1 MYNQFKNGSGMRF
14 RRASMSKRN
23 SRGDFKPEVFRF
35 DDEVKDSAQRIV
47 QRNDAYFSK
56 EQSSKNNVDGRVT
69 QSVKYTEITRM
80 MIEQGV
86 LSNHTIEADIW
97 DENQILVIPVFS
109 PKDYTSLITPLSTY
123 DVDTHVLNLYSS
135 IINTFPQD
143 NNGFPIFDPAD
154 PMLFDR
160 FNSALHMEYDSD
172 SLKIIHMVVF
182 GILLKMGSGGDVLK
196 CVDHSLFIRMTNGNT
211 FYEGIPDRSC
221 AKCSLYMLIQYFAC
235 LLISTNESVT
245 PIQLALLYF
254 NLRAVSANAHYQLQS
269 IDDYVMVVEVLH
281 VFDNFSNISD
291 LLDNLPYILFLR
303 YQRQVLYRTDTDG
316 DIAVTRFQFK
326 SATRTLIGILYETMK
341 RYFPSIKVVSVNYM
355 RGKRNE
361 KTSKN
366 FGRLALQ
373 IPIDENSARRY
384 ISIIKVLPT
393 LAYARTMLVNGM
405 TSFRLYL
412 ASSTECA
419 PVDYTQWVKL
429 RTSNGGEV
437 RRCTDL
443 LTVDLLPHTL
453 LAWKASRLYVW
464 RGVAV
469 DTSEMSY
476 IEAKISSIGKFT
488 LTQTDHVLVSG
499 SILSKIV
506 AGLAENGIEI
516 ETINRSETESRLR
529 FRCVTDYSDGF
540 SAIFA
545 TVLGRKVR
553 SGPRGYIKQSFS
565 DMLLGSNS
573 GVMYGYPDFFSV
585 DITICYFIP
594 NTTDVINVITPTEIL
609 EMSKIRASLNVNRV
623 LPVSDD

>member
-1 MYNQFKNGSGMRF
+1 MYNQFKNVSGFRF
-14 RRASMSKRN
+14 QRALMNKRN
-23 SRGDFKPEVFRF
+23 SRGDFKPDILRF
-35 DDEVKDSAQRIV
+35 DDDVKDSAQRIIL
-47 QRNDAYFSK
+47 RNDAYFSK
-56 EQSSKNNVDGRVT
+56 EQSSKNNVDGRLT
-69 QSVKYTEITRM
+69 QSIRYTQITRM

-86 LSNHTIEADIW
+86 LSDHTIEADIW
-97 DENQILVIPVFS
+97 DEDQILIIPVFS

-123 DVDTHVLNLYSS
+123 NVDEHILNLYGYVVNS
-135 IINTFPQD
+135 FPQD
-143 NNGFPIFDPAD
+143 NNGSPILDSGD

-182 GILLKMGSGGDVLK
+182 GVLLKMSSGGEVLK
-196 CVDHSLFIRMTNGNT
+196 CVDHSLFVRMTNGST

-245 PIQLALLYF
+245 PVQLALLYF
-254 NLRAVSANAHYQLQS
+254 NLRAVSATAHYSLQS
-269 IDDYVMVVEVLH
+269 INDYVMVVEVLH

-303 YQRQVLYRTDTDG
+303 HQKQVLYRNDDNG

-341 RYFPSIKVVSVNYM
+341 RYFPSIKVVSVSYM
-355 RGKRNE
+355 KGKKSD

-373 IPIDENSARRY
+373 IPIAENSARRY

-393 LAYARTMLVNGM
+393 LSYARTMLVNGM
-405 TSFRLYL
+405 TSFKLYL
-412 ASSTECA
+412 ASSNECA
-419 PVDYTQWVKL
+419 PIDHTQWVKL

-437 RRCTDL
+437 RRCADL
-443 LTVDLLPHTL
+443 LTIDLLPHTL
-453 LAWKASRLYVW
+453 LAWKAKQLYVW
-464 RGVAV
+464 KGVAN

-476 IEAKISSIGKFT
+476 IEAKISSVGKFV
-488 LTQTDHVLVSG
+488 LTPTDHILVSG
-499 SILSKIV
+499 SILSHIV
-506 AGLAENGIEI
+506 AKLAENGIEI
-516 ETINRSETESRLR
+516 NTINRSETESRLR
-529 FRCVTDYSDGF
+529 FKSVTEYNVGF
-540 SAIFA
+540 KDIFA
-545 TVLGRKVR
+545 KVLGRRERCGSK
-553 SGPRGYIKQSFS
+553 GYIKRSFS
-565 DMLLGSNS
+565 DMLLNGNS
-573 GVMYGYPDFFSV
+573 GVMYGYPEYFSV

-594 NTTDVINVITPTEIL
+594 DTIDVINVITPTEIL
-609 EMSKIRASLNVNRV
+609 DISKIRASLNVSRV